1 MSHVTHMNQ
10 PYHTY
15 KGVMSHI
22 WMSHVTHMNQPYH
35 TYKGVMSH
43 ISRGWRETHSCM
55 RHDSLMWVTGP
66 WFVAFRVNLI
76 CVTRLTH
83 LCDMPLLNTLNHAA
97 TTLHHTATRGN
108 TLQQTAT
115 HCNTLPHSAT
125 LWHTLPH
132 STTRCHA
139 LQHTA
144 TQRPA
149 SAFSRKGCENVFSH
163 LDETI
168 VSHLHVKRS
177 SIVLHS
183 VRCCTE
189 QRQAATLSRKGREM
203 AHSFVWHSYV
213 WPDYPRVWRDSS
225 ICVHMDVA
233 ISRKGENVFPHL
245 VLFTCSS
252 FHV

>member
-1 MSHVTHMNQ
+1 MARNSLMYATWLIDAGDWAMIHCIQIQSHMRNT
-10 PYHTY
+10 
-15 KGVMSHI
+15 
-22 WMSHVTHMNQPYH
+22 
-35 TYKGVMSH
+35 
-43 ISRGWRETHSCM
+43 THSFV
-55 RHDSLMWVTGP
+55 RHASAQHTEP
-66 WFVAFRVNLI
+66 RCNHTAPH
-76 CVTRLTH
+76 C
-83 LCDMPLLNTLNHAA
+83 NTLQ
-97 TTLHHTATRGN
+97 HTATN
-108 TLQQTAT
+108 
-115 HCNTLPHSAT
+115 CNTLPHSAT

-144 TQRPA
+144 TPRQA
-149 SAFSRKGCENVFSH
+149 ATLSRKGCENVFSH